1 MLEQNDKRVEQF
13 VRNMHDAKLE
23 TERRMRR
30 KLEFKILQMQPK
42 KLISALGRDFAK
54 KVQNYIKRL
63 HRAYE
68 QYDVPSEPPKSLTE
82 YQNSVKEVRKQ

>member
-1 MLEQNDKRVEQF
+1 
-13 VRNMHDAKLE
+13 
-23 TERRMRR
+23 
-30 KLEFKILQMQPK
+30 MQPK

-68 QYDVPSEPPKSLTE
+68 EYDVPFEPPKSLTE
-82 YQNSVKEVRKQ
+82 YQHSVKLVVKKPKKPQG